1 MKIEKREEKKTAGM
15 EALDRIERKLDKL
28 QDWILIMMWEDK
40 ENSEQFVFEESF
52 DLVVNQIDINLDEID
67 ELRARSRHFTAA
79 QKTEA

>member
-1 MKIEKREEKKTAGM
+1 
-15 EALDRIERKLDKL
+15 
-28 QDWILIMMWEDK
+28 MMSEDK